1 MIFVTLEDE
10 TGVANLVVWPAVFER
25 YRRALLGA
33 QLMAVRGKLQRE
45 GIVIH
50 VVAETLIDRSDLLA
64 RLGETDAGPF
74 RAPVAHADHVK
85 SSGPPDPRDPDAR
98 RREQTLL
105 DGLRAG
111 QPAFQAPVARADEM
125 RRPHYDPRID
135 GFKSRD
141 FH

>member
-1 MIFVTLEDE
+1 MV
-10 TGVANLVVWPAVFER
+10 
-25 YRRALLGA
+25 
-33 QLMAVRGKLQRE
+33 VRGKLQRE

-64 RLGETDAGPF
+64 RLGETTGPF
-74 RAPVAHADHVK
+74 RAPIAHADHVK
-85 SSGPPDPRDPDAR
+85 SSGPPDPRDPDAK

-105 DGLRAG
+105 DDFRAD
-111 QPAFQAPVARADEM
+111 QAAFQAPVARADEI

-135 GFKSRD
+135 GFRSRD